1 VLLNMTP
8 DHLDRHGSFDA
19 YAAAKARI
27 LENQRDTDTAVLNLD
42 DPAVAALDGKVRGR
56 RFPFRLSGPLSQGAF
71 IDTGSVVLCDHDA
84 APIRVPLDSMRL
96 TGNHNLENVTSALAA
111 IHAAGAD
118 PIRATAGLT
127 SFTGLPHR
135 SEFVRELDGVRY
147 INDSKATNPGAA
159 LRSLS
164 GYSEPL
170 VWIAGGRNK
179 DLEFGELAD
188 AAVSRARAAVLIG
201 EGARKLEDALRGR
214 IDVCAAESL
223 EEAVQRAAHLARPGD
238 VVLLSPACASQDQF
252 RNFEERGERF
262 RTAVSELQGGQTR

>member
-1 VLLNMTP
+1 M
-8 DHLDRHGSFDA
+8 
-19 YAAAKARI
+19 
-27 LENQRDTDTAVLNLD
+27 
-42 DPAVAALDGKVRGR
+42 
-56 RFPFRLSGPLSQGAF
+56 
-71 IDTGSVVLCDHDA
+71 C
-84 APIRVPLDSMRL
+84 L
-96 TGNHNLENVTSALAA
+96 TGNHNLENVTAALAA
-111 IHAAGAD
+111 IHAAGAE

-135 SEFVRELDGVRY
+135 SEFIRELDGVRY

-188 AAVSRARAAVLIG
+188 AAASRARAAVLIG
-201 EGARKLEDALRGR
+201 ESARKLEDALGGR
-214 IDVCAAESL
+214 IDVCAVKSL
-223 EEAVQRAAHLARPGD
+223 EEAVQRAAHLAQPGD

-262 RTAVSELQGGQTR
+262 RIAVSELQGGQTR